1 MARHWVWTADG
12 VARTGG
18 LLWGEASPPLSPVSS
33 AVRNTMAAAT
43 HGKVK
48 ALGSGA
54 LIDRPIQLD
63 HSQAVRKNMSH
74 SSIDWVAVARE
85 NARDFRKGSGNPR
98 RQSDYNHPHWSAV
111 ARPVAGTRGS
121 PGMSLLE
128 RANPANTR
136 SYTLGRWH
144 NRQKRLVNETSLFGR
159 YVINPR
165 AAKALGLRS
174 RSESSMYPTLGD
186 SGKFRADSN
195 PGLFDTGLKL

>member
-1 MARHWVWTADG
+1 MRMTALADG

-18 LLWGEASPPLSPVSS
+18 VLWGESSPPLSPVST
-33 AVRNTMAAAT
+33 AVRKAMAAA
-43 HGKVK
+43 VQDEFK
-48 ALGSGA
+48 ASESGA
-54 LIDRPIQLD
+54 TLVSRPTK
-63 HSQAVRKNMSH
+63 SGNG
-74 SSIDWVAVARE
+74 IDWVAVARE

-98 RQSDYNHPHWSAV
+98 RESDYNHPHWSAV
-111 ARPVAGTRGS
+111 ARPVTGTRGS

-144 NRQKRLVNETSLFGR
+144 NRQKRLINETSLFGR

-165 AAKALGLRS
+165 AAKALGSRS
-174 RSESSMYPTLGD
+174 RSEVSMYPMHDD

-195 PGLFDTGLKL
+195 PGLFNTELNLG

>member
-1 MARHWVWTADG
+1 MRFIVLADG

-18 LLWGEASPPLSPVSS
+18 MLWGESSPPLSPVST
-33 AVRNTMAAAT
+33 AVRKAMAAA
-43 HGKVK
+43 VQDEFN
-48 ALGSGA
+48 ASGSGA
-54 LIDRPIQLD
+54 KLESRP
-63 HSQAVRKNMSH
+63 SKSGNG
-74 SSIDWVAVARE
+74 IDWVAVARE

-111 ARPVAGTRGS
+111 ARPVTGTRGS

-128 RANPANTR
+128 RSNPANTR

-144 NRQKRLVNETSLFGR
+144 NRQKRLINETSLFGR

-165 AAKALGLRS
+165 AAKALGSRS
-174 RSESSMYPTLGD
+174 RSELSMYPMHDD

-195 PGLFDTGLKL
+195 PGLFNTELNLG

>member
-1 MARHWVWTADG
+1 MRLTALAEG

-18 LLWGEASPPLSPVSS
+18 LLWGESSPPLSPVST
-33 AVRNTMAAAT
+33 AVR
-43 HGKVK
+43 K
-48 ALGSGA
+48 AMSVAVQDEFKASGSGA
-54 LIDRPIQLD
+54 LLD
-63 HSQAVRKNMSH
+63 SH
-74 SSIDWVAVARE
+74 KASALIAKSGSGIDWVAVARE
-85 NARDFRKGSGNPR
+85 NARDFRKGSGHPR

-111 ARPVAGTRGS
+111 ARPVTGTRGS

-144 NRQKRLVNETSLFGR
+144 NRQKRLINETSLFGR

-165 AAKALGLRS
+165 AAKALGSRS
-174 RSESSMYPTLGD
+174 RSELSMYPMHDD

-195 PGLFDTGLKL
+195 PGLFSTELNLG